1 MRWFNDKMEVGFWR
15 NTVLYHNAHSISTF
29 PKTTNFSRCNPRV
42 TRMQQG
48 NRDADYWQWTWID
61 TALGW
66 WERERDMH
74 PLTVHPDCAAD
85 NAVLLYLT
93 HHTARD
99 YVARAPDRGDLASSR
114 RGDKMRHDGRPRLYL
129 SRPCQ
134 PVSLRRKF
142 CTGLPGMSV
151 NWGTRA
157 PMIARGLPRRPA
169 ERSAGGW
176 RDYITALCTG
186 MLPRVFSQSQRFR
199 TRDSRQRWPCNF
211 LVCRIH
217 SVLMSQNVIN
227 HISTQKISNKN

>member
-1 MRWFNDKMEVGFWR
+1 MIMGYKMEVSSWR
-15 NTVLYHNAHSISTF
+15 NMVLYHNAHSILI
-29 PKTTNFSRCNPRV
+29 FSQNHEFFE
-42 TRMQQG
+42 MQSARHAEQG
-48 NRDADYWQWTWID
+48 NRDADYWQWLWID
-61 TALGW
+61 IALGW

-74 PLTVHPDCAAD
+74 PLTMHRDCAAD

-99 YVARAPDRGDLASSR
+99 YVARAPDRGDPAFSR
-114 RGDKMRHDGRPRLYL
+114 RGCKMRHDGRPRFYL
-129 SRPCQ
+129 LRPCQ

-151 NWGTRA
+151 HIARNWGTRA

-199 TRDSRQRWPCNF
+199 TRFSAT
-211 LVCRIH
+211 LAV
-217 SVLMSQNVIN
+217 
-227 HISTQKISNKN
+227 